1 MSFDSQVVL
10 ARGKGRGGSG
20 ESDARGRRD
29 GDPRRRHPRLRPVL
43 KYLKSGHRD
52 MPELST
58 LSDTPAA
65 ASRATPSKNLRHV
78 LEFEKP
84 LAKLEQ
90 QIHELEA
97 LQAAKQLDYT
107 KELRQLRSNY

>member
-1 MSFDSQVVL
+1 MASRFQVVL
-10 ARGKGRGGSG
+10 ERGKGTGESG
-20 ESDARGRRD
+20 ISDARGRKQRRD
-29 GDPRRRHPRLRPVL
+29 YPHRPRPASNSRQPA
-43 KYLKSGHRD
+43 SGHRD

-58 LSDTPAA
+58 LSDTPAS
-65 ASRATPSKNLRHV
+65 ASRAASGKNLRHV

-97 LQAAKQLDYT
+97 LQAAKQVDYT
-107 KELRQLRSNY
+107 KELRQLRS